1 MAEVPPRALEGLKVL
16 DLTRVLAGPLCTM
29 TLGDMGAEVIKVE
42 PPSGDDTRAWG
53 PPEAGGEAAYFLGVN
68 RNKRS
73 LRLDLSKPAAREVLA
88 RLIRRADVLVE
99 NYKLATLERWGFGP
113 EWMTANA
120 PRLVHCSITGYGE
133 SGPKA
138 ALPGYDF
145 VLQAESGLMSITGP
159 VDGEPTKYGVAI
171 VDLATGLYATIG
183 ILGALAS
190 RAETGRGQ
198 KVSVSLFET
207 GLALLANVASNHLV
221 TGKDAGRFG
230 NGHPNIVP
238 YSTYETADGSIALA
252 VGNDGQFAR
261 LAEVAGHPE
270 WAADPRFI
278 KNADRVRNRAIVE
291 PAVAAALV
299 TRDTAWWI
307 EALRRVGVPCGAVNG
322 VAAALAD
329 PQAAAR
335 GMVME
340 VPHPTAGLLRMLGFP
355 IKMSETPLTAEL
367 PPPLLGEHTETI
379 LRELGLNDGDMDRLV
394 ADGAIYGERATGK
407 QPT

>member
-1 MAEVPPRALEGLKVL
+1 VPESRPAALAGLKVL
-16 DLTRVLAGPLCTM
+16 DLTRVLAGPLCAM

-73 LRLDLSKPAAREVLA
+73 VRLDLSKPSARDVLA

-99 NYKLATLERWGFGP
+99 NYKLGTLERWGFGP
-113 EWMTANA
+113 EWMDANA
-120 PRLVHCSITGYGE
+120 PRLIHCSITGYGE

-171 VDLATGLYATIG
+171 VDIATGLYAAIA

-190 RAETGRGQ
+190 RTATGRGQ
-198 KVSVSLFET
+198 KVSLSLFET
-207 GLALLANVASNHLV
+207 GLTLLANVASNHLV
-221 TGKDAGRFG
+221 TGREAGRFG

-238 YSTYETADGSIALA
+238 YSTYPTADGTLALA

-261 LAEVAGHPE
+261 LAEVAGRPE
-270 WAADPRFI
+270 WASEPRFAR
-278 KNADRVRNRAIVE
+278 NADRVRNRHVVE
-291 PAVAAALV
+291 PAVAAALAEHG
-299 TRDTAWWI
+299 TAWWI
-307 EALRRVGVPCGAVNG
+307 ERLRAVGVPCGAVNG
-322 VAAALAD
+322 VAAAIAD
-329 PQAAAR
+329 PQTGAR
-335 GMVME
+335 DMVIE
-340 VPHPTAGLLRMLGFP
+340 VPHPTAGLLRLLGFP
-355 IKMSETPLTAEL
+355 IKMSATPLAANL
-367 PPPLLGEHTETI
+367 PPPLLGQHTEAV
-379 LRELGLNDGDMDRLV
+379 LRELGLDDRDL
-394 ADGAIYGERATGK
+394 ARLAEDGAI
-407 QPT
+407 QPASSRSPA